1 MRADTKGGRA
11 PKRKVIMIFL
21 VLAVCFLGGGFWFFR
36 HRGDKGVAVKPKGEY
51 PVGEVLAYYQR
62 DQDWKEDTLGSSSF
76 HMGGSGCLTTCIAS
90 ALSTQAQSCETGY
103 VITPGEL
110 NQKFGETGVYNS
122 QGDIVWDK
130 VKEALPEVEVTVA
143 SSVKGEDIEGL
154 LALGRFPLVKV
165 KVGGY
170 GAFHWVLIVGSKEG
184 EYLCMDP
191 LREDGKLIPLSSHGT
206 EVYRLRCVYWER

>member
-1 MRADTKGGRA
+1 MRAGLKGRRT
-11 PKRKVIMIFL
+11 PKKKVIVMFL
-21 VLAVCFLGGGFWFFR
+21 ILAVCFLGGGFWFFR
-36 HRGDKGVAVKPKGEY
+36 HRGDKGVSVKPKGEY
-51 PVGEVLAYYQR
+51 PIGQVLAYYQR
-62 DQDWKEDTLGSSSF
+62 DLRWKEDTLGDSSF

-90 ALSTQAQSCETGY
+90 ALSSSAQSSESGY

-110 NQKFGETGVYNS
+110 NQKFGEMGVYNS

-130 VKEALPEVEVTVA
+130 VKEALPEVKVTVA
-143 SSVKGEDIEGL
+143 SSVKGEEIEGL

-170 GAFHWVLIVGSKEG
+170 GASHWVLIVGSEEG

-191 LREDGKLIPLSSHGT
+191 LREDGKLIPLSSHGGV
-206 EVYRLRCVYWER
+206 VYRLRCVYWEK